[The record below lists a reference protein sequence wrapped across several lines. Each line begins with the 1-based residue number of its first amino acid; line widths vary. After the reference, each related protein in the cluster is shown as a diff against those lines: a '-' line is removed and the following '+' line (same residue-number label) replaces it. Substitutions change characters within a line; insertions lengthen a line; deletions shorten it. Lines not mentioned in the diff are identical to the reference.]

1 MFHFLEYTPYERD
14 DFRSVVGPPV
24 LQAVT
29 SSTRLGDL
37 WASARLSG
45 RPRGRVGSPCEA
57 GALAA
62 AVEAAQ
68 QGLIDPVL
76 IGPRV
81 RILATAD
88 ASGLDITGFPIVEA
102 EDALSSARR
111 GVALSGSGDV
121 AALMKGSLH
130 TDELLGAVVARDSS
144 IRTGRRMSHVFW
156 FDCIAYHK
164 ALLLTHAVLN
174 IAPRLLEKADIVRNA
189 VGLAH
194 ALGIM
199 NPKVAILSA
208 VETINASI
216 PSTIDAAA
224 LCKMA
229 ERGQITG
236 ATLDGPLG
244 FDNAISA
251 GAAAIKGITSLV
263 AGEPDILVVPSLDAG
278 NALYKS
284 FVYMGGAACAGLV
297 LGAKVPIILT
307 SRSDSKQSRVASC
320 ALAAASMPGSDPLLS

>member
-1 MFHFLEYTPYERD
+1 MLSGVRD
-14 DFRSVVGPPV
+14 SRSVMGLPM

-29 SSTRLGDL
+29 NSTRLGDL
-37 WASARLSG
+37 WTSARLSG
-45 RPRGRVGSPCEA
+45 RLRAGVVFPCET

-76 IGPRV
+76 IGPRG
-81 RILATAD
+81 RILALAE
-88 ASGLDITGFPIVEA
+88 ASGLDIAGFPIVEA
-102 EDALSSARR
+102 ENALSSARL
-111 GVALSGSGDV
+111 GVALSGSGEV

-156 FDCIAYHK
+156 FDCVAYHK
-164 ALLLTHAVLN
+164 PLMLTDAVIN
-174 IAPRLLEKADIVRNA
+174 IAPGLLEKADIVRNA
-189 VGLAH
+189 IGLAH
-194 ALGIM
+194 ALGITD
-199 NPKVAILSA
+199 PKVAILAA
-208 VETINASI
+208 VETINAAI

-307 SRSDSKQSRVASC
+307 SRSDSKQSRIASC
-320 ALAAASMPGSDPLLS
+320 ALAAASMQGSRPVLS